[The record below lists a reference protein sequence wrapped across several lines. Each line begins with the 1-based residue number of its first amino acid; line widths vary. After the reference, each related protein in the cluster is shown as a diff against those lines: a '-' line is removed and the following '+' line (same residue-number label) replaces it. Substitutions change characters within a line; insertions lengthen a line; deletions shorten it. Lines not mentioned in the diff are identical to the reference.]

1 MNMSTTAISGT
12 EIRGFR
18 KKNKLSQTEFAELVG
33 VSMRAVQLWESG
45 DRKVSSLAERTIK
58 DVFLNYKKTAEP
70 NSAKGRNIHNYVN
83 NENGDLI
90 VQAPLLGAEAFAR
103 YLDEMGEA
111 GAFQSDEMV
120 SFIVDKIDRGNFVAF
135 RISGDSMNGGLI
147 DDTPDRAIVLGKEQ
161 PMDLWMIGFGE
172 SRFGWIILTKRNVLF
187 KDIVGFDKETATIT
201 CHSRNNSPEYAD
213 FKLSLNDVHKIFK
226 VIKRSF

>member
-12 EIRGFR
+12 EIRSFR

-58 DVFLNYKKTAEP
+58 EVFLNYKPTDTIG
-70 NSAKGRNIHNYVN
+70 AKSRNIHNYVN

-111 GAFQSDEMV
+111 GEFQSDEMV

-147 DDTPDRAIVLGKEQ
+147 DDTPDRAIVLGKEL

-172 SRFGWIILTKRNVLF
+172 SKFGWIILTKRNVLF
-187 KDIVGFDKETATIT
+187 KDIVEFDKETATIT

>member
-1 MNMSTTAISGT
+1 MNMSATAISGT
-12 EIRGFR
+12 EIRSFR

-45 DRKVSSLAERTIK
+45 DRNVSSLAERTIK
-58 DVFLNYKKTAEP
+58 EVFQTYKPKEATG
-70 NSAKGRNIHNYVN
+70 SKSRNIHTFVN

-103 YLDEMGEA
+103 YLDELGEA
-111 GAFQSDEMV
+111 GALQSDEMV

-147 DDTPDRAIVLGKEQ
+147 DDTPDRAIVLGKEL
-161 PMDLWMIGFGE
+161 PMDLWMNGFGE
-172 SRFGWIILTKRNVLF
+172 SKFGWVILTKRNVLF

-201 CHSRNNSPEYAD
+201 CHSRNDSPEYAD